1 MQAERST
8 VTVNQGTGYMYTVS
22 TEVSSTL
29 QLWNMQCF
37 YTLATVF
44 FCLIEGPSTNQGLRG
59 GPGALAAEQMHV

>member
-44 FCLIEGPSTNQGLRG
+44 FCLIEGPITNQGL
-59 GPGALAAEQMHV
+59 